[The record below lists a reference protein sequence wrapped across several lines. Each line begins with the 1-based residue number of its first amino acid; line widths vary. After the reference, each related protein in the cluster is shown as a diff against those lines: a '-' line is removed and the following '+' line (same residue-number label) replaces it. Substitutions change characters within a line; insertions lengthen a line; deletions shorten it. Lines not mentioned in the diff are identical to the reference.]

1 VTWIKKKIGP
11 GIYNI
16 TTVDDAERLLTSE
29 TKLVLGFLNSLVVR
43 FAAFTIFRFGLVWF
57 GFTTMHPGF
66 VSCLSTYD
74 LRYNLKLIASV
85 SSSNFLSHYGSFR
98 QFML

>member
-43 FAAFTIFRFGLVWF
+43 FAAITIFRFGLVSQQCILVLF
-57 GFTTMHPGF
+57 HVFQPMICVT
-66 VSCLSTYD
+66 
-74 LRYNLKLIASV
+74 I
-85 SSSNFLSHYGSFR
+85 
-98 QFML
+98 

>member
-1 VTWIKKKIGP
+1 MTWIKKKIGP

-57 GFTTMHPGF
+57 HNNASWFCFMSF
-66 VSCLSTYD
+66 
-74 LRYNLKLIASV
+74 NL
-85 SSSNFLSHYGSFR
+85 
-98 QFML
+98 